1 MIQRIQTVYL
11 FVALLLI
18 VAMFFTYSVHLITPD
33 GNIFMLNLTGYYTD
47 IDGEKIMDQQQYG
60 LSFMGGVMSLLTAI
74 TIALYKKRVIQ
85 MRFCLYNIVFGI
97 GLSGIMAMQII
108 SNRNAMSAELFMQ
121 VPIVF
126 PAIFAILSWLAF
138 RAIRQDHLL
147 VTSMDRL
154 RSYKK
159 KRP

>member
-18 VAMFFTYSVHLITPD
+18 TAMFFFDSVHLITPV

-47 IDGEKIMDQQQYG
+47 MDGEKIIEQQQYG

-74 TIALYKKRVIQ
+74 TIMLYKKRVVQ

-108 SNRNAMSAELFMQ
+108 SNRNAMSAELFMKLPLIF
-121 VPIVF
+121 PI
-126 PAIFAILSWLAF
+126 IFAILSWLAF
-138 RAIRQDHLL
+138 RSIRHDHLL
-147 VTSMDRL
+147 VISMDRL

>member
-1 MIQRIQTVYL
+1 MIQRIQTIYL

-18 VAMFFTYSVHLITPD
+18 VSMFFFCSVHLITPD
-33 GNIFMLNLTGYYTD
+33 GNIFMLKLSGYYID
-47 IDGEKIMDQQQYG
+47 IDGEKIIEQQQYG

-74 TIALYKKRVIQ
+74 TIILYKKRVIQ

-108 SNRNAMSAELFMQ
+108 SNSNAMKAEIFMKL
-121 VPIVF
+121 PIVF
-126 PAIFAILSWLAF
+126 PLIFAILSWLAF

-159 KRP
+159 KK